1 MKKVLFSLL
10 FLSAFAHSALAG
22 RIVVATSDYE
32 SANTAVYDTKTET
45 FIASA
50 LGQADQ
56 DVVVDTD
63 GEYVYFLSRSLGSI
77 AKYKAAEIGTESVS
91 GGLVWEYSVGPD
103 TNPYDI
109 VFLESKAYVICFASK
124 QILIVDPDAETEEAF
139 QTGTIDISTYDENGA
154 PEAVYG
160 FVYDDMVYVVLQR
173 LNGYSAEIPGYMLK
187 IDPSTNE
194 IVDLDSDTEGVQ
206 GMELLVMNPQSFSQ
220 NGATAYISGHAWGVQ
235 TEGVQT
241 IDLGSAGLTQTMLL
255 DEEELFMDITG
266 VNVFNDEYGIFYSS
280 AWVQDGDEWVQQGAA
295 YWFDPRSGEVG
306 ETLPVPTPDGG
317 AVLVDGLVYVGS
329 RDNVTLGVYPVDPAT
344 NTLAGEILASSL
356 PPTSMVYI
364 ESDTPIFVEEDEAA
378 PGTFV
383 LGNPYP
389 NPFNPATTLSF
400 TLSGAGM
407 TQVDVFNV
415 AGQKVDTLLSGHL
428 AAGNHTLV
436 WNAENMSNGVYFFRV
451 THDGM
456 VKNTKALLVK

>member
-1 MKKVLFSLL
+1 MKKVLLSLL
-10 FLSAFAHSALAG
+10 FLSAFVHGALAG
-22 RIVVATSDYE
+22 RIVIATSDYI
-32 SANTAVYDTKTET
+32 SANTAVYDTQTGT

-77 AKYKAAEIGTESVS
+77 AKYTAAEIGTEPVS
-91 GGLVWEYSVGPD
+91 GGLVWEYSVGPAS
-103 TNPYDI
+103 NPYDI
-109 VFLESKAYVICFASK
+109 VFLESKAYVIRYGSK
-124 QILIVDPDAETEEAF
+124 EILIVNPDAETEEDF
-139 QTGTIDISTYDENGA
+139 QIGTIDISAYDENGA

-160 FVYDDMVYVVLQR
+160 FVYDNMVYVVLQR

-187 IDPSTNE
+187 IDPSTNK
-194 IVDLDSDTEGVQ
+194 IIDLDSETEGVQ
-206 GMELLVMNPQSFSQ
+206 GMELLVKNPQYFSQ
-220 NGATAYISGHAWGVQ
+220 NGATVFIGGHCLGVQ

-241 IDLGSAGLTQTMLL
+241 LNLSDPALAQSILL
-255 DEEELFMDITG
+255 DEETMMMDITG
-266 VNVFNDEYGIFYSS
+266 VNVLSNTLGIYHSIT
-280 AWVQDGDEWVQQGAA
+280 WVPDGDKFIRVGDA
-295 YWFDPRSGEVG
+295 YWFNPQTGETG
-306 ETLPVPTPDGG
+306 DTLPVPTPDGG
-317 AVLVDGLVYVGS
+317 VIQIGDIVYVGS
-329 RDNVTLGVYPVDPAT
+329 CDDSAPGVYPVNPAT
-344 NTLAGEILASSL
+344 NTLAGDLLSTTL
-356 PPTSMVYI
+356 PPVSMVYI
-364 ESDTPIFVEEDEAA
+364 SDDTQTTVEEDEAA

-400 TLSGAGM
+400 TISGAGM

-415 AGQKVDTLLSGHL
+415 AGQKVDTLLSDHL

-451 THDGM
+451 THDGV
-456 VKNTKALLVK
+456 VKNAKVLLVK